1 VSAAGSIAWFAAH
14 ELRLA
19 WRDWITL
26 LTAGSRRRTRVIAL
40 AVFGVAALMHLIA
53 YAMLS
58 DFIKEGV
65 QADKATLLSLT
76 VSALLAWSVMISQA
90 LEAVTRAFYGR
101 ADLDLIL
108 SSPADARKLFMV
120 RIAAVAVAAIGMA
133 LLIAAPFVNVMAFYD
148 SPRWLGAYM
157 TALALGLAAA
167 AVAVVLMELLF
178 HTLGPK
184 RTRLAAQ
191 VVAAIIGAA
200 FVIGLQTAAIL
211 SAGTISRFQVLQSD
225 VVLGVVPE
233 PDSPLWLPARAV
245 LGEPAAVAWLL
256 AVAVAALVAA
266 ITVFST
272 RFAAH
277 ALAAGTA
284 IHPAVRR
291 QDFGR
296 QFRGMSQTRALRE
309 KEWKL
314 LRRDPWLL
322 SQSLLQVL
330 YLVPPAV
337 LLWQS
342 FGARHAAFILIVPI
356 LVMAAGQ
363 MAGGLAWL
371 AVSGEDAPDLIASAP
386 IAPRA
391 IMRAKIEAVIGAV
404 ALIFAPFVLVL
415 MITAPREAL
424 ATAGGIL
431 IAAGGATAIQLWF
444 RAQAKRSHF
453 RRRQTSSRLAT
464 FAEAF
469 SSIGWAAAAALAA
482 SATWLALIPAFLA
495 TVVLAG
501 AWLASPTRA

>member
-1 VSAAGSIAWFAAH
+1 MSTAGSLVWFARH

-19 WRDWITL
+19 WRDWTTL
-26 LTAGSRRRTRVIAL
+26 LTAGNRRRVRIIAIAIL
-40 AVFGVAALMHLIA
+40 VVAALMHLIA

-76 VSALLAWSVMISQA
+76 VSALLVWSVMLSQA
-90 LEAVTRAFYGR
+90 LESVTRAFYAR

-108 SSPADARKLFMV
+108 ASPADARKLFMV
-120 RIAAVAVAAIGMA
+120 RIAAIAVAAIGMA
-133 LLIAAPFVNVMAFYD
+133 VLIAAPFINIMALCD
-148 SPRWLGAYM
+148 SPRWLGTYV
-157 TALALGLAAA
+157 TALAMGLAAA
-167 AVAVVLMELLF
+167 AAAVALVEFLF
-178 HTLGPK
+178 RTLGPK
-184 RTRLAAQ
+184 RTRIAAQ

-225 VVLGVVPE
+225 VVLSVVPGT
-233 PDSPLWLPARAV
+233 DSLLWLPARAL
-245 LGEPAAVAWLL
+245 LGEPAAVVIFLVFAI
-256 AVAVAALVAA
+256 AALVTA
-266 ITVFST
+266 IVVFSA
-272 RFAAH
+272 RFGAN

-284 IHPAVRR
+284 TRPSTR
-291 QDFGR
+291 QQGGGQR
-296 QFRGMSQTRALRE
+296 FRPVSQTRALRE

-363 MAGGLAWL
+363 LAGGLAWL
-371 AVSGEDAPDLIASAP
+371 AISGEDAADLIASAP

-391 IMRAKIEAVIGAV
+391 ITRAKVEAVIGAV
-404 ALIFAPFVLVL
+404 ALIFLPFLIAL
-415 MITAPREAL
+415 AIAAPREAL
-424 ATAGGIL
+424 ATAAGIL
-431 IAAGGATAIQLWF
+431 VAAGGATAIQLWF
-444 RAQAKRSHF
+444 RVQAKRSHF

-495 TVVLAG
+495 AAVLTG

>member
-1 VSAAGSIAWFAAH
+1 
-14 ELRLA
+14 
-19 WRDWITL
+19 
-26 LTAGSRRRTRVIAL
+26 
-40 AVFGVAALMHLIA
+40 
-53 YAMLS
+53 
-58 DFIKEGV
+58 
-65 QADKATLLSLT
+65 
-76 VSALLAWSVMISQA
+76 
-90 LEAVTRAFYGR
+90 
-101 ADLDLIL
+101 
-108 SSPADARKLFMV
+108 
-120 RIAAVAVAAIGMA
+120 
-133 LLIAAPFVNVMAFYD
+133 
-148 SPRWLGAYM
+148 
-157 TALALGLAAA
+157 
-167 AVAVVLMELLF
+167 
-178 HTLGPK
+178 
-184 RTRLAAQ
+184 
-191 VVAAIIGAA
+191 
-200 FVIGLQTAAIL
+200 
-211 SAGTISRFQVLQSD
+211 VLQSD

-233 PDSPLWLPARAV
+233 PDSLLWLPARAV
-245 LGEPAAVAWLL
+245 LGEPASVAWFL
-256 AVAVAALVAA
+256 AFALAALVTA

-277 ALAAGTA
+277 ALAASTA
-284 IHPAVRR
+284 SQPAVRR
-291 QDFGR
+291 QDFSP
-296 QFRGMSQTRALRE
+296 QFRSMSQTRALRE

-415 MITAPREAL
+415 LITAPREAL

-482 SATWLALIPAFLA
+482 SATWLALIPAALA
-495 TVVLAG
+495 AIVLAG
-501 AWLASPTRA
+501 AWLASPARA

>member
-1 VSAAGSIAWFAAH
+1 MSAAGSLAWFARH

-19 WRDWITL
+19 WRDWSAL
-26 LTAGSRRRTRVIAL
+26 LTAGHRRRIRVV
-40 AVFGVAALMHLIA
+40 AVAILVVAALMHLIA

-58 DFIKEGV
+58 DFTKEGV

-76 VSALLAWSVMISQA
+76 VSALLAWSVMLSQA
-90 LEAVTRAFYGR
+90 LESVTRAFYAR

-108 SSPADARKLFMV
+108 ASPADARKLFMV
-120 RIAAVAVAAIGMA
+120 RIAAVAVAAVGMA
-133 LLIAAPFVNVMAFYD
+133 VLIAAPFINVMALYD
-148 SPRWLGAYM
+148 SPRWLGTYV
-157 TALALGLAAA
+157 TALAMGLAAA
-167 AVAVVLMELLF
+167 AVAVAVVELLF
-178 HTLGPK
+178 RTLGAK

-191 VVAAIIGAA
+191 VVAAVIGAA

-211 SAGTISRFQVLQSD
+211 SAGTISRFQVLRSD
-225 VVLGVVPE
+225 VVLGLVPE
-233 PDSPLWLPARAV
+233 ADSALWLPARAL
-245 LGEPAAVAWLL
+245 LGEPAAVVGFLLL
-256 AVAVAALVAA
+256 AAFALATA
-266 ITVFST
+266 IVVFSA
-272 RFAAH
+272 RFATN

-284 IHPAVRR
+284 TRPAARR
-291 QDFGR
+291 QAIG
-296 QFRGMSQTRALRE
+296 QPFRRMSQTRALRE

-330 YLVPPAV
+330 YLLPPAV

-386 IAPRA
+386 IVPRA

-415 MITAPREAL
+415 LITAPREGL

-469 SSIGWAAAAALAA
+469 SSIGWAGTAALAA
-482 SATWLALIPAFLA
+482 SATWLALIPALFA
-495 TVVLAG
+495 AAVLAG
-501 AWLASPTRA
+501 AWLASPTRP

>member
-1 VSAAGSIAWFAAH
+1 VSKAGSVAWFAGH

-19 WRDWITL
+19 WRDWIAL
-26 LTAGSRRRTRVIAL
+26 LTAGSRRRTRIVAL
-40 AVFGVAALMHLIA
+40 AILVVAALMHLIA
-53 YAMLS
+53 YAMTS
-58 DFIKEGV
+58 DFTKEGV
-65 QADKATLLSLT
+65 QADKATLLTLT
-76 VSALLAWSVMISQA
+76 ISALLAWSVMVSQA
-90 LEAVTRAFYGR
+90 LESVTRAFFAR

-108 SSPADARKLFMV
+108 SSPARARKLFMV
-120 RIAAVAVAAIGMA
+120 RIAAVAIAAVGMA
-133 LLIAAPFVNVMAFYD
+133 LLIAAPFVNVLAFYD
-148 SPRWLGAYM
+148 SPRWLGAYV
-157 TALALGLAAA
+157 TALAMGLAAA

-178 HTLGPK
+178 RTLGPK

-200 FVIGLQTAAIL
+200 FVIGLQKAAIL
-211 SAGTISRFQVLQSD
+211 SAGTLSRFQVLQSD
-225 VVLGVVPE
+225 VGLGAVAE
-233 PDSPLWLPARAV
+233 ADSLLWLPARAL
-245 LGEPAAVAWLL
+245 LGEPAAVAGMLVL
-256 AVAVAALVAA
+256 AIAALALA
-266 ITVFST
+266 MAVFSV
-272 RFAAH
+272 RFAAD
-277 ALAAGTA
+277 AIAAGA
-284 IHPAVRR
+284 AARPVVRR
-291 QDFGR
+291 QVGN
-296 QFRGMSQTRALRE
+296 QPFRAKSPTRALRN
-309 KEWKL
+309 KEWTL

-386 IAPRA
+386 IPPRA
-391 IMRAKIEAVIGAV
+391 IVRAKVEAVVGAV
-404 ALIFAPFVLVL
+404 ALIFAPFVLVIA
-415 MITAPREAL
+415 ITAPREAL
-424 ATAGGIL
+424 ATAGGVL

-469 SSIGWAAAAALAA
+469 SSIGWAATAALAA
-482 SATWLALIPAFLA
+482 SGTWLALIPAFLA
-495 TVVLAG
+495 AAVLAG
-501 AWLASPTRA
+501 AWLASPSQA